1 MICAVSYRMVAAFV
15 LPEQVLP
22 EPARLQ
28 VLSLSAIVPALVG
41 AILLRNW
48 LVAPLA
54 LLTAGSL
61 VWYVS
66 IILRLLRTRRMAID
80 WSMRHVQAALAHL
93 GAAAACG
100 LAFALGVDVGSPLGT
115 HLAVAYGVFGL
126 FGWVSN
132 FILGMATRLA
142 PGLAAASGLTPSPL
156 VSPRMQAVIF
166 WCFNL
171 GVLGIAAGA
180 LADAPR
186 LLSDSIVLT
195 LCATLLFARAM
206 LGRARRMLTARRRAP
221 RLP

>member
-28 VLSLSAIVPALVG
+28 VLSLSGLVPVLAG
-41 AILLRNW
+41 AILLRSW
-48 LVAPLA
+48 LVTPLA

-61 VWYVS
+61 VWYAS
-66 IILRLLRTRRMAID
+66 IILRLLHTRRMAID

-93 GAAAACG
+93 GAAAVCG
-100 LAFALGVDVGSPLGT
+100 LAFSLGGVDVGSRLGAR
-115 HLAVAYGVFGL
+115 LAVAYGVFGL

-142 PGLAAASGLTPSPL
+142 PGLAAAPGLPPSPL
-156 VSPRMQAVIF
+156 VTARTQAVIF
-166 WCFNL
+166 SCFNL
-171 GVLGIAAGA
+171 GVPGIAAGT

-186 LLSDSIVLT
+186 LLSASIVLT

-206 LGRARRMLTARRRAP
+206 LGRARRMLTYGQGP
-221 RLP
+221 Q